1 MPQDLPHQASP
12 VTETEHS
19 EEAVLK
25 GWYAQPDVLD
35 LGWLDHPSR
44 HHVRWRQS
52 GGRWV
57 MANRRFSGGPAL
69 QRHLADRPP
78 SDLYVSTSAWLDPVN
93 LPGLR
98 DETKPAPVLLDHLVV
113 FDLDHGPFSRKR
125 LEEVRRRTSS
135 LLHWLEEHTELV
147 LLHVSFSGAK
157 GFHVV
162 LRDPDRA
169 PFSQADPRVREQ
181 AVRAHRQT
189 LLQEVLAAGHAVDP
203 TVTADTRRII
213 RVPGSLHGRTK
224 WACTVLPKGQIHRPI
239 RSWVMDLP
247 RAEAALP
254 LPKRPP
260 REPKQKAA
268 PKAVRKVRSLTLG
281 LEVSTHVVGTKDRT
295 ALVAML
301 PTKVADEADLERTLA
316 GLPDDVAPLA
326 IFKVGERYLLVAP
339 RAFPRS
345 RAVAILEHMGLK
357 AIAARHRAD
366 EHAWI
371 SLLVSE
377 TATPDEITPLGWSRL
392 GAEVGHP
399 WSRPHLE
406 LCHRLGLD
414 APPSVGDVSGSAEPA
429 LRFAKRH

>member
-1 MPQDLPHQASP
+1 M
-12 VTETEHS
+12 TEKEHG
-19 EEAVLK
+19 EEAALK
-25 GWYAQPDVLD
+25 AWYAQPDVLN

-44 HHVRWRQS
+44 HHVRWRQP
-52 GGRWV
+52 GGKWA
-57 MANRRFSGGPAL
+57 MAKRRFSGGPAL

-78 SDLYVSTSAWLDPVN
+78 GDLYVSTSAWLDPVN

-113 FDLDHGPFSRKR
+113 FDLDHGPFSKKR
-125 LEEVRRRTSS
+125 LEEVRRRSSS
-135 LLHWLEEHTELV
+135 LLHWLKEHTDLV
-147 LLHVSFSGAK
+147 LVHVSFSGAK

-169 PFSQADPRVREQ
+169 PFADPDPRTREQ
-181 AVRAHRQT
+181 AVRAHRQR
-189 LLQEVLAAGHAVDP
+189 LLQQVLAAGHAVDT

-224 WACTVLPKGQIHRPI
+224 WACTVLPEGQIHRPL
-239 RSWVMDLP
+239 RTWVMDLP
-247 RAEAALP
+247 KADGALP

-260 REPKQKAA
+260 RERKPRAA
-268 PKAVRKVRSLTLG
+268 PKATKKARPLTLG

-295 ALVAML
+295 ALVAVF
-301 PTKVADEADLERTLA
+301 PPKVADEAELERTLA

-326 IFKVGERYLLVAP
+326 TFEVGGRYLLVAP

-345 RAVAILEHMGLK
+345 RAIAVLEGMGLK

-377 TATPDEITPLGWSRL
+377 TAVPDEITPLGWSRL

-414 APPSVGDVSGSAEPA
+414 APPSTGDIAGSAEPA
-429 LRFAKRH
+429 LRFAKRR

>member
-1 MPQDLPHQASP
+1 MPQDLPQQASL
-12 VTETEHS
+12 VSETEH

-25 GWYAQPDVLD
+25 AWYAQPDVLD
-35 LGWLDHPSR
+35 LTWLAHPSR
-44 HHVRWRQS
+44 HHVRWRQT

-57 MANRRFSGGPAL
+57 MATRRFSGGPSL
-69 QRHLADRPP
+69 QRHLMERPP
-78 SDLYVSTSAWLDPVN
+78 ADLYVSTSAWLDPVN

-113 FDLDHGPFSRKR
+113 FDLDLGPFSRKR
-125 LEEVRRRTSS
+125 LEEVRQRTSK
-135 LLHWLEEHTELV
+135 LIHWLEAHTDLA
-147 LLHVSFSGAK
+147 LMHVSFSGAK

-162 LRDPDRA
+162 LSDPDRT
-169 PFSQADPRVREQ
+169 PFAEPDPRTREQ

-189 LLQEVLAAGHAVDP
+189 LLQRVVAAGHAVDT

-224 WACTVLPKGQIHRPI
+224 WACAVLPEGQIHRPL
-239 RSWVMDLP
+239 RTWVMGLP
-247 RAEAALP
+247 KADTALP

-260 REPKQKAA
+260 REPKQKST
-268 PKAVRKVRSLTLG
+268 PKASKKKRGLTLG

-295 ALVAML
+295 AVVALL
-301 PTKVADEADLERTLA
+301 PSKVNEQNELERTLA
-316 GLPDDVAPLA
+316 ALPDDAAPLA
-326 IFKVGERYLLVAP
+326 TFEVDGRYLLVVP

-345 RAVAILEHMGLK
+345 RAIAVLEGMGLK

-366 EHAWI
+366 AHAWI
-371 SLLVSE
+371 SLLKSE
-377 TATPDEITPLGWSRL
+377 DASPENITPLGWSRL
-392 GAEVGHP
+392 ENDVGHP

-414 APPSVGDVSGSAEPA
+414 APPSSGDISGSAEPA
-429 LRFAKRH
+429 LRFAKRR

>member
-1 MPQDLPHQASP
+1 MPQDLPQQAS
-12 VTETEHS
+12 VVSETEH

-25 GWYAQPDVLD
+25 AWYAQPDVLD

-44 HHVRWRQS
+44 HHVRWRQP

-57 MANRRFSGGPAL
+57 MANRRFSGGPSL
-69 QRHLADRPP
+69 QRHLAKRPP
-78 SDLYVSTSAWLDPVN
+78 ADVYVSTSAWLDPVN

-98 DETKPAPVLLDHLVV
+98 DDTKPAPVLLDHLVV

-135 LLHWLEEHTELV
+135 LLHWLEEHTDLG

-162 LRDPDRA
+162 LRDPDRT
-169 PFSQADPRVREQ
+169 PFAQPDPRTREE

-189 LLQEVLAAGHAVDP
+189 LLQQVLAAGHAVDT

-213 RVPGSLHGRTK
+213 RVPGSLHGRTR
-224 WACTVLPKGQIHRPI
+224 WACTVLPEGQIHEPI

-247 RAEAALP
+247 KADTALT
-254 LPKRPP
+254 LPRRPA
-260 REPKQKAA
+260 REPKKKAA
-268 PKAVRKVRSLTLG
+268 SRAVKKARALTLG

-295 ALVAML
+295 ALVAVL
-301 PTKVADEADLERTLA
+301 PTKVADEADLERALA
-316 GLPDDVAPLA
+316 ECPEDVAPLA
-326 IFKVGERYLLVAP
+326 TFEVGGRYLLVVP

-345 RAVAILEHMGLK
+345 RAIAVLEQMGLK

-371 SLLVSE
+371 SLLTSE
-377 TATPDEITPLGWSRL
+377 TPTPEEITPLGWSRI
-392 GAEVGHP
+392 GTEVGHP

-414 APPSVGDVSGSAEPA
+414 APPSSGDISGSSEPA
-429 LRFAKRH
+429 LRFAKRR